1 MRAPVSWQ
9 DSVGFAPGGPGPG
22 VGPAR
27 GTCWLPAE
35 GLQGFSATSPPG
47 DLPFPRETGCA
58 FSRGGV
64 GWGGVSEASDRPTT

>member
-47 DLPFPRETGCA
+47 DLPFP
-58 FSRGGV
+58 SRGKLAAPSPGV
-64 GWGGVSEASDRPTT
+64 GWGGVSEASDLPTT